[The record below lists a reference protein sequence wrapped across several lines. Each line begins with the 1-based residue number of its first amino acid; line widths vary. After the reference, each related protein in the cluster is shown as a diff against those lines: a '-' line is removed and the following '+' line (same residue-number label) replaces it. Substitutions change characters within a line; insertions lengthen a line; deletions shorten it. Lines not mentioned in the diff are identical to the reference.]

1 LHKRP
6 EERQVPKRIEYD
18 SVMKLNTLR
27 QPPKNTM
34 SQRNLKLMS
43 AALYSDIPIRKSKSK
58 HTKSNDNSINI
69 TVKVPQFDNNLSFDG
84 K

>member
-1 LHKRP
+1 
-6 EERQVPKRIEYD
+6 
-18 SVMKLNTLR
+18 
-27 QPPKNTM
+27 M
-34 SQRNLKLMS
+34 SQRNLKLIS

-69 TVKVPQFDNNLSFDG
+69 TVNVPQFDNNLSFDG